1 MQNDLLLG
9 LQYHQRGQL
18 DEAARIYQ
26 LLLDLDADNADA
38 LHLLGVLEHQ
48 RGEQRRGG

>member
-9 LQYHQRGQL
+9 LQYHQRGEFDQ
-18 DEAARIYQ
+18 AGPIYQ
-26 LLLDLDADNADA
+26 DVLARDPDNADA